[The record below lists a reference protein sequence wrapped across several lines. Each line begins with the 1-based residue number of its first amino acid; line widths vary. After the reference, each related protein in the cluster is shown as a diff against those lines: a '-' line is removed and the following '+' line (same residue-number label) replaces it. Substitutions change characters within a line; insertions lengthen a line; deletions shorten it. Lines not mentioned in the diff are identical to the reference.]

1 MHLIIRDF
9 PDDLADALKT
19 HFQTKAA
26 SKAVTDAAKGFIA
39 QADQITRLRARVAE
53 LETAVRVQRDVIE
66 GARAAASVLLDHTA
80 QGDLLTRV

>member
-26 SKAVTDAAKGFIA
+26 SKAVTDAAKGFAA
-39 QADQITRLRARVAE
+39 QAEQITRLRARVVE
-53 LETAVRVQRDVIE
+53 LETAVRVQRQVID
-66 GARAAASVLLDHTA
+66 GARVSASALLDHVA